1 MELMEYHRTFQIGQR
16 EAMDFYLYQAA
27 RHRALGA
34 VGFRVVGLLICWL
47 YSAQAQ
53 GTPTSFAVSL
63 VVSFVAVL
71 AAILGGYYFTIRS
84 KVRAAIRQRGREQ
97 YPQDILINGFGLRC
111 TANGREV
118 KVAFEKIRE
127 VRETKKAVYIY
138 MTENDAGFT
147 TGTPWLKVNP
157 NYTAINAAAQMEDPA
172 AETAQLRKIFDTVI
186 ESARLHL
193 RKGDK

>member
-34 VGFRVVGLLICWL
+34 VGFSVVGLLICWL
-47 YSAQAQ
+47 YYAQAQ

-138 MTENDAGFT
+138 MTENDAWIL
-147 TGTPWLKVNP
+147 PK
-157 NYTAINAAAQMEDPA
+157 AQMEDPA